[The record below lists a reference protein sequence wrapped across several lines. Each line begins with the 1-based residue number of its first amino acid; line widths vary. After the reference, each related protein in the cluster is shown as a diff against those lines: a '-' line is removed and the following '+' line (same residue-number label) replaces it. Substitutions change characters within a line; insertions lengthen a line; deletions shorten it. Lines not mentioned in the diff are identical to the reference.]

1 MIYAGVV
8 LGKNLENVVPIFHH
22 VVAPPKA
29 LKAKLQN
36 APVIAHGHNERGS
49 MRRYIHNDAVS
60 YTTNDHADEG
70 YEVEVVDAKDYDELK
85 AKYNEMSRLFKQV
98 TRRL

>member
-1 MIYAGVV
+1 
-8 LGKNLENVVPIFHH
+8 
-22 VVAPPKA
+22 
-29 LKAKLQN
+29 
-36 APVIAHGHNERGS
+36 